1 MKHKE
6 ITVDSAKKLTEAIA
20 ANNDTGF
27 LTEDLVKIAQAE
39 QLNEWGN
46 PQTADE
52 FLAELDAIEDEYDG
66 RPNSI

>member
-6 ITVDSAKKLTEAIA
+6 IKVDSAKKLTEAVG

-39 QLNEWGN
+39 QMGDWSE
-46 PQTADE
+46 PQSADE

-66 RPNSI
+66 RTNRI